1 MIKTAVLLPAGARVQ
16 PEEILVNDYKNIQDI
31 VGGCFDCV
39 RYDGEGFN
47 GEPVVL
53 CGYVHD
59 EGLLLGMETNYLA
72 SMLFGRMIVGP
83 CVVTYALSPSGT
95 YDGDDYEMPAELI
108 GFLTNDLLV
117 ATATTYNQ
125 AALMAVASE
134 QMVASGALTE
144 EDVELMADEMEAITR
159 GEQEEL
165 SVEADMIMLMLRTYL
180 EDMEKE
186 LESSIKD
193 AAKKIAREYLSRNE
207 KKEDD
212 DDQGK

>member
-1 MIKTAVLLPAGARVQ
+1 MVKTAVLLPAGARVQ
-16 PEEILVNDYKNIQDI
+16 PEEILVDGYKNIQDI

-83 CVVTYALSPSGT
+83 CVVTYALSPNGT
-95 YDGDDYEMPAELI
+95 YDGDDYEMPAELV

-117 ATATTYNQ
+117 ATAMTYNQ
-125 AALMAVASE
+125 AALMAVATD
-134 QMVASGALTE
+134 QMVESGVLTQ
-144 EDVELMADEMEAITR
+144 EDVDMMSGEMEAVSN
-159 GEQEEL
+159 GEQDAL
-165 SVEADMIMLMLRTYL
+165 SPDAEMIMLMVRTYL
-180 EDMEKE
+180 EDMERE
-186 LESSIKD
+186 LADKIKD
-193 AAKKIAREYLSRNE
+193 AAKKIAKEYLYGE
-207 KKEDD
+207 EDKKDE
-212 DDQGK
+212 QG